1 MRLTHCLSGLLL
13 FWAGAA
19 AVCEASLL
27 SDLAK
32 PRDYTSHRL
41 SSYATD
47 GGNAD
52 GGQANPVKPGET
64 RVIADLE
71 GPGEIAHIWFTFAPM
86 DKDVLT
92 NVILRMYWDG
102 EKEPSVE
109 SPVGAFFGLGHGK
122 LYSFDSLPV
131 SVVNDRG
138 LNCFFPMPFN
148 RNARVTLENQSDQT
162 LQAVYYYVDYKRF
175 REPRKDILY
184 FHAQYRQEKP
194 ALGPE
199 NYLVFEARGK
209 GHYVGQ
215 FYYIRS
221 NSGGWWGEGDDVI
234 HVDGRLLHGTG
245 MEDYFGGAWGM
256 KPGQS
261 FARFGSPLFEVYMT
275 GDGNENTAYRWHLE
289 DAIAFERSIRFEHEH
304 GSQND
309 RNDDFFSVAFWYQ
322 THPRLP
328 FPPLPSKFERL
339 SFSDRKKALREQG
352 RLEEYRALLRHF
364 IEKAVEPEA
373 IAAARKELEEAERLE
388 PQRDTVEGEKQ

>member
-1 MRLTHCLSGLLL
+1 MRLTILIQCLLL
-13 FWAGAA
+13 AA
-19 AVCEASLL
+19 AASAAAAGTVLL
-27 SDLAK
+27 SELAL
-32 PRDYTSHRL
+32 PRDYTSHRV

-52 GGQANPVKPGET
+52 GGQADPVSPGQT

-71 GPGEIAHIWFTFAPM
+71 GPGEVAHIWFTFAPM

-92 NVILRMYWDG
+92 NVILRMFWDG
-102 EKEPSVE
+102 ETQPSVE
-109 SPVGAFFGLGHGK
+109 APVGAFFGLGHGK
-122 LYSFDSLPV
+122 LYSFDSLPI

-148 RNARVTLENQSDQT
+148 RSARITLENQSGQT

-175 REPRKDILY
+175 REPRKDIRY
-184 FHAQYRQEKP
+184 FHAQYRQARP

-199 NYLVFEARGK
+199 NYLVFEARGT

-275 GDGNENTAYRWHLE
+275 GDGNENTAFRWHLE

-328 FPPLPSKFERL
+328 FPPLPSKFERM
-339 SFSDRKKALREQG
+339 SFSDRKKTLLEEG
-352 RLEEYRALLRHF
+352 RLDEFRALLRDF
-364 IEKAVEPEA
+364 IERAADPEA
-373 IAAARKELEEAERLE
+373 VAAAKKELEEAERSQA
-388 PQRDTVEGEKQ
+388 PARDGEGGAG